1 MGALVLTGNTSGSVT
16 VAVPA
21 VAGTNTV
28 TIPAATGTVALTS
41 NVIGVSQTWQN
52 LLASRAVNIVYT
64 NSSGKPIQVSI
75 VVNESRVGEYS
86 RARLQVD
93 SIDVAVASSFYSV
106 NGNGNTV
113 TAIVPNGS
121 TYQLIPDEA
130 AYDVLI
136 YWAELR

>member
-1 MGALVLTGNTSGSVT
+1 MAITIDGNGTVSGLT
-16 VAVPA
+16 
-21 VAGTNTV
+21 
-28 TIPAATGTVALTS
+28 ATGLTTAQNVAFAQLVGTAS
-41 NVIGVSQTWQN
+41 PIGAGQTWQN
-52 LLASRAVNIVYT
+52 LLASRAVNTVYT

-93 SIDVAVASSFYSV
+93 SINVAVASSFYSV

-130 AYDVLI
+130 AFDVLI